1 MTLSRILKTIFLIE
15 FVKGLMMAIKEM
27 FRKSKT
33 INYPFEK
40 GSISPRMRGEHA
52 LRRYPNGEERCIAC
66 KLCEAVCPAQAI
78 TIESEEKKDGSRKT
92 TRYDI
97 DMLKCIYCGLCQESC
112 PVDAIVQGPNFEFAT
127 ESREELYYNKNKLLM
142 VHTSRNTVNSVFFL
156 ILDFISVGCLFIMV
170 GAEFLGMIILIVY
183 VGAVAVLFL
192 FVVMMLNVAEQK
204 QSWFI
209 GKKSTHIPAGLIVS
223 ILIFLQLL
231 VVVGGWK
238 YKDNFMSSSTLNF
251 SNISNTHQIGLVM
264 YTDYILY
271 FQLAGVILL
280 LSMIGAILLTF
291 RQRKGVKKQSYFKQI
306 SRDPSTSIELEE
318 VESSK
323 GVRIDD

>member
-1 MTLSRILKTIFLIE
+1 MLIHTIFFYFFSII
-15 FVKGLMMAIKEM
+15 AI
-27 FRKSKT
+27 FS
-33 INYPFEK
+33 
-40 GSISPRMRGEHA
+40 S
-52 LRRYPNGEERCIAC
+52 
-66 KLCEAVCPAQAI
+66 
-78 TIESEEKKDGSRKT
+78 
-92 TRYDI
+92 
-97 DMLKCIYCGLCQESC
+97 
-112 PVDAIVQGPNFEFAT
+112 
-127 ESREELYYNKNKLLM
+127 LM
-142 VHTSRNTVNSVFFL
+142 VITSRNTVNSVFFL

-209 GKKSTHIPAGLIVS
+209 GKKSTHIPTGLIVS
-223 ILIFLQLL
+223 VLILLELL

-238 YKDNFMSSSTLNF
+238 YKDNLMSSSTLNF
-251 SNISNTHQIGLVM
+251 SEVTNTHQLGLVM

-291 RQRKGVKKQSYFKQI
+291 RQRKGVKKQSYFNQI
-306 SRDPSTSIELEE
+306 SRSPSTSVELKE
-318 VESSK
+318 VQSNK
-323 GVRIDD
+323 GVEIDD